1 MWYMIGLAVGIVALT
16 MALVIRDQKRQ
27 AHEAARAATGA
38 EMEEPAP
45 GLWQNYPVKT
55 TLAVLVLLVTG
66 VVLVRAA
73 LIEVPGTVILFAGL
87 ANLGAWLALAAMRAY
102 PPEEVVPI
110 DWEVLDEEV
119 YAEDRGSIAYSFAH
133 PSEPTA
139 INICV
144 NEGSPLW
151 NGH

>member
-102 PPEEVVPI
+102 PPEEVEWK
-110 DWEVLDEEV
+110 DMLDEGEYYNV
-119 YAEDRGSIAYSFAH
+119 EDD
-133 PSEPTA
+133 PSPLALNTF
-139 INICV
+139 NICC
-144 NEGSPLW
+144 NEISPW
-151 NGH
+151 YSD

>member
-38 EMEEPAP
+38 EMEEPTP

-66 VVLVRAA
+66 VVLVRAVFT
-73 LIEVPGTVILFAGL
+73 EVPGTVILFAGL
-87 ANLGAWLALAAMRAY
+87 ANLGAWLALAAMRTY
-102 PPEEVVPI
+102 PPEEVQR
-110 DWEVLDEEV
+110 WEAVDEEWGSYNGDNQGFYYSV
-119 YAEDRGSIAYSFAH
+119 ADRFEFTFH
-133 PSEPTA
+133 
-139 INICV
+139 NRHFNV
-144 NEGSPLW
+144 LSPW
-151 NGH
+151 YDD

>member
-66 VVLVRAA
+66 VVLVRAVFT
-73 LIEVPGTVILFAGL
+73 EVPGTVILFAGL
-87 ANLGAWLALAAMRAY
+87 ANLGAWLALAAMRTY
-102 PPEEVVPI
+102 PPEEVQR
-110 DWEVLDEEV
+110 WEAVDSYEED
-119 YAEDRGSIAYSFAH
+119 DRSIAYSMSHPFAF
-133 PSEPTA
+133 TFY
-139 INICV
+139 NNTY
-144 NEGSPLW
+144 NEVSPW
-151 NGH
+151 YDD